1 MRGLSSSVMTRKM
14 KPNEQAALGV
24 QAVRTSFFIWQLG
37 LMNCTPWYCLPLLGS
52 IYTLLPAH
60 WKVCSTTMS
69 TIQTS
74 QLSLF
79 ILAFSLWFGGHAHS
93 DDKPTFKDAPLTV
106 NELADLLGIKK
117 TGVRVQFPEPR
128 YARLV
133 AEIQVKGKVRQEFV
147 TLKQATKEFTIAT
160 FVQTQSHSSSFRR
173 MCFEIA
179 VEVGE
184 SERRFIND
192 FAGADIE
199 QSFNDPAC

>member
-1 MRGLSSSVMTRKM
+1 
-14 KPNEQAALGV
+14 
-24 QAVRTSFFIWQLG
+24 
-37 LMNCTPWYCLPLLGS
+37 
-52 IYTLLPAH
+52 
-60 WKVCSTTMS
+60 MS

-117 TGVRVQFPEPR
+117 TGFRVQFPEPR

-133 AEIQVKGKVRQEFV
+133 AEIQVKGKVRQEFA

-160 FVQTQSHSSSFRR
+160 FVQSQSHSSSFRR
-173 MCFEIA
+173 MCFEIT

-199 QSFNDPAC
+199 QSSMIRHAETVTYSYKFKTYPGTPSVKPTELGSVKIHLETSLTPFAPAPKK